1 MQKPAS
7 ERYISVED
15 LDGIDHL
22 AFDVIGVIPR
32 NQRDPRYGLYV
43 VLKEKPPFAT
53 RLLIEVDDPD
63 NKHVL
68 AHLRRYLKL

>member
-1 MQKPAS
+1 MQNPAS
-7 ERYISVED
+7 ERYISGEE
-15 LDGIDHL
+15 LNGIDHE

-32 NQRDPRYGLYV
+32 NQRDPRHGLYI

-63 NKHVL
+63 NKSIL
-68 AHLRRYLKL
+68 ALLRRHLKL